1 MKVRFTRPA
10 LDDLARIYAY
20 ISSDNPAAASRVIRR
35 LIDRALAIAQ
45 APYQG
50 REIDEPNG
58 RVVVMPRF
66 RYFIFYAIEDEDIHI
81 NHIRHTSRQRP
92 WDLQ

>member
-1 MKVRFTRPA
+1 MNVRFTRPA

-45 APYQG
+45 APY
-50 REIDEPNG
+50 
-58 RVVVMPRF
+58 
-66 RYFIFYAIEDEDIHI
+66 
-81 NHIRHTSRQRP
+81 
-92 WDLQ
+92 

>member
-10 LDDLARIYAY
+10 LDDLSRIHAY
-20 ISSDNPAAASRVIRR
+20 ISKDNPAAAARVVTR
-35 LIDRALAIAQ
+35 LIDRVLELAH

-58 RVVVMPRF
+58 RVIVIPRF
-66 RYFIFYAIEDEDIHI
+66 RYFIFYLIEDDEVRIT
-81 NHIRHTSRQRP
+81 HIRHTSRQRP
-92 WDLQ
+92 WDIE